1 MLQNLSEQI
10 RECLQRAEECG
21 QQAKLQRDPK
31 LAGDFLDL
39 EQRWLRLARS
49 YHLGEQLET
58 FTSHNKKRRPSEIL
72 DGLARRTT
80 KEE

>member
-21 QQAKLQRDPK
+21 QQAKLQRDPR

-39 EQRWLRLARS
+39 EQRWLRVARS
-49 YHLGEQLET
+49 YQSGEQVESFISYT
-58 FTSHNKKRRPSEIL
+58 EKRRPSEIL
-72 DGLARRTT
+72 DRLAHRAI